1 MLYSSST
8 QLKPAHNW
16 VYIIQQKLIQKSHI
30 TLRLLWGK
38 ECTKR
43 EYKEHFFI
51 SFKYLIMWFSLLYT
65 SNCAGKLYKCCIAFQ
80 YHCINLGVQ
89 SYKNDAIITKSI
101 CLQNILLQ
109 KLFTQ
114 SDYISLRGNNIFF
127 TFIWKCW
134 VELDWIELSWLG
146 WSW

>member
-89 SYKNDAIITKSI
+89 SYTNAVIITNNI
-101 CLQNILLQ
+101 CLQNIFASKTLPAKWLNFITQ
-109 KLFTQ
+109 LRPVHTKKYLF
-114 SDYISLRGNNIFF
+114 
-127 TFIWKCW
+127 FICW
-134 VELDWIELSWLG
+134 ASWY
-146 WSW
+146 SY